1 MNTIFRFLLV
11 TLIYSFLVLNL
22 YNFETVL
29 VLMLLIW
36 SLRGTLCVCVCV
48 CVCIRHKRIYEY
60 IMFMDQVIEI
70 HVCTM
75 VVYEHPFPIA
85 N

>member
-36 SLRGTLCVCVCV
+36 SLTGTLCVCV
-48 CVCIRHKRIYEY
+48 RHKRIYEY